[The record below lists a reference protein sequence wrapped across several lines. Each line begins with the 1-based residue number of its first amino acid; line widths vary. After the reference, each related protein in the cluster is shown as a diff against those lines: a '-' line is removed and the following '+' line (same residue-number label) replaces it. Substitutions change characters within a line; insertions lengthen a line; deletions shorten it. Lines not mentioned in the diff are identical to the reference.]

1 MSYNF
6 TYSGANEYSCADEG
20 SVSSSDGAPAQF
32 AFTDNAS
39 AQVRIASI
47 DANGVL
53 TPYADI
59 DQGGTLTVSTNT
71 GDYWVV
77 EKPAGG
83 CLAVF
88 EIDSGGRVVI
98 G

>member
-1 MSYNF
+1 
-6 TYSGANEYSCADEG
+6 
-20 SVSSSDGAPAQF
+20 
-32 AFTDNAS
+32 
-39 AQVRIASI
+39 VRIASI

-53 TPYADI
+53 APYADMG
-59 DQGGTLTVSTNT
+59 QGGTLTVDTSV

-88 EIDSGGRVVI
+88 QITGSGQVAVGLRSR
-98 G
+98 